1 MEPMSSK
8 STRYG
13 CPRVVAQLSAIAS
26 SPFLRRLL
34 KYYKEE
40 QISRSGPSGSLM
52 RRRLSLKF
60 FLHILFLVVCPA
72 VALLAQTNHIE
83 RAVNLL
89 NQGDPDKA
97 EAEARLALR
106 SPSTKALAM
115 AMLGTIRLQ
124 QAKYNQSIQFFNQA
138 LALNPKLVGART
150 SLGDAYIFIEKPALA
165 RKCFQ
170 EVLRQDP
177 GNGMARF
184 DLFKLE
190 AAQRNFRQSL
200 EIGRPMMQQLLT
212 SDEAVAILASD
223 YSALGK
229 KNELAELV
237 PHWQEIQAPSVDS
250 ALDFGAVLLANGF
263 GNEAAQ
269 VFDSAERQ
277 LPPRPVSSVALR
289 LANSF
294 LAVGQLEKAEKN
306 AQLALSIAPNCLE
319 CNKTLAAISVRQDNT
334 EKALSYLVTA
344 RRLAPDNPEVLFQ
357 FGEVCL
363 QRDLLDDAMPALTR
377 AVELRPDNDAYVYAL
392 GSANVG
398 KGNLPKALE
407 IFQQLLRK
415 HPNDPGLNYAI
426 GAVYFL
432 QADYSNAETALKQS
446 LAAQPNQISAAYY
459 LGLTY
464 SVTGELDR
472 AISMFRGLVKDH
484 PQHAPS
490 YIKLGGLLAKTQQ
503 QDEALQALQRGV
515 ELDPDSVEGH
525 YQLGLLLRRLGKKDE
540 GDAQLAESKK
550 LGETQRAQ
558 KDVRLRL
565 VFPD

>member
-1 MEPMSSK
+1 MRPSHFLLK
-8 STRYG
+8 FPHQLGITVFLAG
-13 CPRVVAQLSAIAS
+13 VLLSAQA
-26 SPFLRRLL
+26 
-34 KYYKEE
+34 
-40 QISRSGPSGSLM
+40 
-52 RRRLSLKF
+52 
-60 FLHILFLVVCPA
+60 
-72 VALLAQTNHIE
+72 NHIQE
-83 RAVNLL
+83 AVNLL
-89 NQGDPDKA
+89 NQGEPAKA
-97 EAEARLALR
+97 EAQARLALNN
-106 SPSTKALAM
+106 PSTKPLAL

-124 QAKYNQSIQFFNQA
+124 QAKYNESVRLFNQA

-150 SLGDAYIFIEKPALA
+150 SLGDAYIFAEKPALA

-177 GNGMARF
+177 GNAMARF

-190 AAQRNFRQSL
+190 AAQRNFRQSI
-200 EIGRPMMQQLLT
+200 EVGTPMLPLLLT
-212 SDEAVAILASD
+212 SDEAISILASD

-229 KNELAELV
+229 KDELAGLM
-237 PHWQEIQAPSVDS
+237 PHWRELQAPSIDS
-250 ALDFGAVLLANGF
+250 ALDFGDLLLTNGF
-263 GNEAAQ
+263 SQQAAE
-269 VFDSAERQ
+269 VFDQAQKQ

-289 LANSF
+289 LARAF
-294 LAVGQLEKAEKN
+294 LAVGHLDQAEKD
-306 AQLALSIAPNCLE
+306 AQIALSIEPNCIE
-319 CNKTLAAISVRQDNT
+319 CMETSAAIALRQDNS
-334 EKALSYLVTA
+334 EKALSFLVAA
-344 RRLAPDNPEVLFQ
+344 RRLAPDDPEVLFQ

-363 QRDLLDDAMPALTR
+363 QRDLLEDALPALAR
-377 AVELRPDNDAYVYAL
+377 AVELKPDNDTYFYAL

-398 KGNLPKALE
+398 KGNLPKALA

-415 HPNDPGLNYAI
+415 HPNDPGLTYAI

-432 QADYSNAETALKQS
+432 QADYSNAEASLKQS

-472 AISMFRGLVKDH
+472 AIAIFRDLVKNH

-490 YIKLGGLLAKTQQ
+490 YIKLGGLLAKAQQ

-525 YQLGLLLRRLGKKDE
+525 YQLGLLLRRMGQKDE

-550 LGETQRAQ
+550 LGESQRAQ

-565 VFPD
+565 VLPD

>member
-1 MEPMSSK
+1 MRPSH
-8 STRYG
+8 
-13 CPRVVAQLSAIAS
+13 
-26 SPFLRRLL
+26 FLL
-34 KYYKEE
+34 KFPH
-40 QISRSGPSGSLM
+40 QLGIAVFLAGVLM
-52 RRRLSLKF
+52 S
-60 FLHILFLVVCPA
+60 
-72 VALLAQTNHIE
+72 AQTNHIQE
-83 RAVNLL
+83 AVNLL
-89 NQGDPDKA
+89 NQGEPAKA
-97 EAEARLALR
+97 EAQARLAL
-106 SPSTKALAM
+106 SNPSTKPLAL

-124 QAKYNQSIQFFNQA
+124 QAKYNESVQFFTQA

-150 SLGDAYIFIEKPALA
+150 SLGDAYIFAEKPALA

-177 GNGMARF
+177 GNAMARF

-200 EIGRPMMQQLLT
+200 EVGTPMLPQLLT
-212 SDEAVAILASD
+212 SDEAISILASD

-229 KNELAELV
+229 KDELAGLM
-237 PHWQEIQAPSVDS
+237 PHWRELPAPSVDS
-250 ALDFGAVLLANGF
+250 ALDFGDLLLANGLSQQ
-263 GNEAAQ
+263 AAE
-269 VFDSAERQ
+269 VFDGAEKQ

-289 LANSF
+289 LARSF
-294 LAVGQLEKAEKN
+294 LAVGHLDQAEKN
-306 AQLALSIAPNCLE
+306 AQIALSIEPNCLE
-319 CNKTLAAISVRQDNT
+319 CYQTSAAIALRQDNS
-334 EKALSYLVTA
+334 EKALSFLVA
-344 RRLAPDNPEVLFQ
+344 AKRLAPDDPEVLFQ

-363 QRDLLDDAMPALTR
+363 QRDLLEDALPALTR
-377 AVELRPDNDAYVYAL
+377 AVELKPDNDTYFYAL

-398 KGNLPKALE
+398 KGNLPKALA

-415 HPNDPGLNYAI
+415 HPNDPGLTYAI

-432 QADYSNAETALKQS
+432 QADYSNAEASLKQS

-464 SVTGELDR
+464 SVTGEMDR
-472 AISMFRGLVKDH
+472 AIAIFRDLVKTH

-515 ELDPDSVEGH
+515 ELDPNSVEGH
-525 YQLGLLLRRLGKKDE
+525 YQLGLLLRRMGRKDE

-550 LGETQRAQ
+550 LGESQRAQ

-565 VFPD
+565 VLPD